1 MGAQVG
7 KSSRVGWAFIESEKE
22 TDLRDGIVKTVTPF
36 MASSLSRVRV
46 DRAPGFAALKTKAAT
61 LEH

>member
-22 TDLRDGIVKTVTPF
+22 TDLRDGFV
-36 MASSLSRVRV
+36 SL
-46 DRAPGFAALKTKAAT
+46 AQGTLKRRT
-61 LEH
+61 